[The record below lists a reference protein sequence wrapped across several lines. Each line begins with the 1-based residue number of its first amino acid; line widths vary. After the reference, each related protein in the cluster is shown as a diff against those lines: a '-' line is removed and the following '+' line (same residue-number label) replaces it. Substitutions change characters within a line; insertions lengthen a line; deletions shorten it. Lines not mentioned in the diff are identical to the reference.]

1 MSVRLGRARTWRVV
15 LGVLVVASFAV
26 AVPLTVLSGQI
37 FDALVAA
44 AIGVPCAAVGWLVT
58 RRQPGNP
65 IGWLFLVTGVFMFLS
80 TAGGD
85 YGYYVY
91 RLGHHLPLGAAGSAL
106 SQFWG
111 LSLVLLGAD
120 ILLFPD
126 GRLSSRLWR
135 SALRIYAVA
144 FALLV
149 LASCVAIAG
158 AVTAHPIR
166 VDNTGGLAAVDQPVG
181 WFNVVQGP
189 LIFVIIGLSLAF
201 IARQALSW
209 RRSNGDR
216 RQQLKWL
223 ASGAAVTIICLFLA
237 GSFST
242 SGAPKALLAALGLA
256 WFGVAALPV
265 SIGVGILKYRLYE
278 IDRIISRTL
287 AYAIVTGLLV
297 GVYVGLVLLSTQQF
311 KFHSTVAV
319 AASTLVAAALFNPVR
334 RRVQHAVDRRF
345 NRARYDAERMVTAF
359 AARLQD
365 AADPDLVRADLADVI
380 HTALEPA
387 HVSMWIRPGERQ

>member
-1 MSVRLGRARTWRVV
+1 MSLRLGSTRTWRVV
-15 LGVLVVASFAV
+15 LGLLAVLAFAA
-26 AVPLTVLSGQI
+26 AVPLTLLSHQD
-37 FDALVAA
+37 FDAGVAA

-111 LSLVLLGAD
+111 PSLVLLGAD
-120 ILLFPD
+120 VLLFPD
-126 GRLSSRLWR
+126 GRLASRWWR
-135 SALRIYAVA
+135 SALRIYTVA
-144 FALLV
+144 FAV
-149 LASCVAIAG
+149 LILATCVAIAV
-158 AVTAHPIR
+158 ALAAHPIR
-166 VDNTGGLAAVDQPVG
+166 VDSTGGLAAVDNPVG
-181 WFNVVQGP
+181 WFGAVQGP
-189 LIFVIIGLSLAF
+189 LSLVAVGLSLAF
-201 IARQALSW
+201 IVRQVLSW
-209 RRSNGDR
+209 RRSSGDR

-223 ASGAAVTIICLFLA
+223 ASGAAVTIVCLALA
-237 GSFST
+237 GTLST
-242 SGAPKALLAALGLA
+242 TGTPTNLLGQISGLT

-287 AYAIVTGLLV
+287 AYAIVTALLV
-297 GVYVGLVLLSTQQF
+297 GVYAGLVLLATQVL
-311 KFHSTVAV
+311 KVHGTVAV

-345 NRARYDAERMVTAF
+345 NRARYDAERTVTAF

-365 AADPDLVRADLADVI
+365 AVDPDAVRADLVGVVHA
-380 HTALEPA
+380 ALEPT
-387 HVSMWIRPGERQ
+387 HVSVWLGH

>member
-1 MSVRLGRARTWRVV
+1 VF
-15 LGVLVVASFAV
+15 GVLVVASFAA
-26 AVPLTVLSGQI
+26 AVLLTVLSGQI

-58 RRQPGNP
+58 RRQAGNP
-65 IGWLFLVTGVFMFLS
+65 IGWLFLVTGVFMFLG

-111 LSLVLLGAD
+111 LSLVILGAD
-120 ILLFPD
+120 VLLFPD
-126 GRLSSRLWR
+126 GRVASRWWR

-149 LASCVAIAG
+149 LATCVAIAG
-158 AVTAHPIR
+158 ALAAHPIR
-166 VDNTGGLAAVDQPVG
+166 VDTTGGLAAVDDPVG
-181 WFNVVQGP
+181 WFKVVEGP
-189 LIFVIIGLSLAF
+189 LMVVIIGLSLAF
-201 IARQALSW
+201 IVRQALSW
-209 RRSNGDR
+209 RRSSGDR

-223 ASGAAVTIICLFLA
+223 ASGATVTIICLFLA

-242 SGAPKALLAALGLA
+242 SGGPKTLLVIIGLA
-256 WFGVAALPV
+256 WFGVGALPL

-297 GVYVGLVLLSTQQF
+297 GVYAGLVLLSTQVF

-319 AASTLVAAALFNPVR
+319 AGATLVAAALFNPVR

-365 AADPDLVRADLADVI
+365 AVDADSVRTDLAGVI

-387 HVSMWIRPGERQ
+387 HVSVWLRPGDRQ